1 MEVKL
6 SNSVLNS
13 LLSDFLVIKLSDN
26 NKYWA
31 NKNFIQRFVLNKWIK
46 KWRSPI
52 IISEKRVDYNVKE
65 LKKNILTN
73 KSKK

>member
-46 KWRSPI
+46 QWGSPI

-65 LKKNILTN
+65 LKKIILTN

>member
-52 IISEKRVDYNVKE
+52 IISEKRVDYNLKE
-65 LKKNILTN
+65 LKKIILTN

>member
-1 MEVKL
+1 MEVKI

-46 KWRSPI
+46 KWGSPI
-52 IISEKRVDYNVKE
+52 IISEKRVDYNLKE
-65 LKKNILTN
+65 LKKIILTN